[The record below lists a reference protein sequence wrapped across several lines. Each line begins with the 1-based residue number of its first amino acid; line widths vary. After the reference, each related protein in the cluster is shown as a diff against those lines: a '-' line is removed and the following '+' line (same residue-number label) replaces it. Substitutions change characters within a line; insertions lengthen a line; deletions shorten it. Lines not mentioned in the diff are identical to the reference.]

1 MAWRGSISRSIA
13 STARSVRT
21 SPSSSPASLRPSPP
35 LSAPRLPRRAPSFSS
50 PSRPLGA
57 LGCVQSLMPM
67 QGAAIPRLT
76 SHLSAAVRAC
86 CELSQGTFRR
96 TCPDR

>member
-1 MAWRGSISRSIA
+1 MAWRGSISRSI
-13 STARSVRT
+13 TTTTRSVRT
-21 SPSSSPASLRPSPP
+21 SPSSSSAFRHPSPP
-35 LSAPRLPRRAPSFSS
+35 LSSSRLPRRAPSFSS

-57 LGCVQSLMPM
+57 LGCLQSLIPM

-76 SHLSAAVRAC
+76 HVSAAVRAC

>member
-1 MAWRGSISRSIA
+1 MAWRGSISRSVA
-13 STARSVRT
+13 TTTRSVRS
-21 SPSSSPASLRPSPP
+21 SPSSSSAFRHPTPP

-57 LGCVQSLMPM
+57 LGCLQSLIPM

-76 SHLSAAVRAC
+76 SHVSAAVRAC
-86 CELSQGTFRR
+86 CELSQGT
-96 TCPDR
+96 